1 MSLGMQYMNM
11 SLDDMIKQD
20 RKMAMK
26 KNHQKRRVQNRAPIR
41 RIWTSAFKVEMPGA
55 SARNFQR
62 QQKSARGGANQVRN
76 ITVFWEDREWLSIP
90 VLRDERNE
98 ILMGIGSMTVL
109 MGRKPKFLRQNQWIS
124 VCLLKMIRSA
134 IQTYFIAA
142 STSTVTFEVCMCLAQ
157 KVRLFIVFQVF
168 ISGLHP
174 SMDKSMLDELFS
186 SVGNYQGIDMDM
198 DSNNNFRVSF
208 TLTHDLQVG
217 FGNDNLLH
225 KRVCR
230 SCCRSVWQSECRIC
244 RWGSPP

>member
-26 KNHQKRRVQNRAPIR
+26 KNQQKRKMQNRAPIR
-41 RIWTSAFKVEMPGA
+41 RIWTSTFKVEMPGA
-55 SARNFQR
+55 NARNFQR
-62 QQKSARGGANQVRN
+62 QQKPIRRGTNQVMD
-76 ITVFWEDREWLSIP
+76 ITVFWEDRKYLSVP

-98 ILMGIGSMTVL
+98 MLMEIGNMTDL
-109 MGRKPKFLRQNQWIS
+109 MGRKPKFLPQSQWTS
-124 VCLLKMIRSA
+124 VCVLKWFYESA

-142 STSTVTFEVCMCLAQ
+142 STSTVTFEVCMCLA
-157 KVRLFIVFQVF
+157 KRVCLFIVFQVF

-198 DSNNNFRVSF
+198 DSNNNFRVFS
-208 TLTHDLQVG
+208 LTHDL
-217 FGNDNLLH
+217 
-225 KRVCR
+225 
-230 SCCRSVWQSECRIC
+230 
-244 RWGSPP
+244 